1 VFLVVS
7 WADSSPAISHHAG
20 AHSAGPRAFFLLPGD
35 SVGARAGG
43 FFFPWGLLAVLHA
56 ASVFFLT
63 GRRLTTGSDFVVS
76 RRNRPERLKPRQVMF
91 ILRLARRHGCHDALD
106 WLLAD
111 LDYAP
116 TTPIEPRDEGAELQR
131 AFVSAK
137 DELAGILARME
148 ALQARQ
154 DGAS

>member
-1 VFLVVS
+1 MTMHFEDLDTALAHVCRHIGGGNYKYVAVQLWPDMSPDVAARKL
-7 WADSSPAISHHAG
+7 ADC
-20 AHSAGPRAFFLLPGD
+20 FN
-35 SVGARAGG
+35 
-43 FFFPWGLLAVLHA
+43 
-56 ASVFFLT
+56 T
-63 GRRLTTGSDFVVS
+63 
-76 RRNRPERLKPRQVMF
+76 NRPERLKPRQVMF

>member
-76 RRNRPERLKPRQVMF
+76 RRNR
-91 ILRLARRHGCHDALD
+91 
-106 WLLAD
+106 
-111 LDYAP
+111 
-116 TTPIEPRDEGAELQR
+116 
-131 AFVSAK
+131 SAK